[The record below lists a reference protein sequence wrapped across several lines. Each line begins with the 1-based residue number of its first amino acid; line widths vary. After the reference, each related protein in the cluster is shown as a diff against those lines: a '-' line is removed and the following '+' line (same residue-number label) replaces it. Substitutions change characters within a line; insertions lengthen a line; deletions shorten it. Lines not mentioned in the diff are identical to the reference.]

1 MIIILSSSEIDRIL
15 IALLEIAQVGATHNV
30 RAVQQSR
37 GTEESQGK
45 RADGI
50 NMKDQ
55 LWRSGILDIRLEN
68 GQEGE
73 EYTVEKRKC
82 KDSEDLSRMCFLIM

>member
-1 MIIILSSSEIDRIL
+1 MISSEIDRIL
-15 IALLEIAQVGATHNV
+15 IALLEIAQVRATHNV

-37 GTEESQGK
+37 GTDESQGY
-45 RADGI
+45 RAIGI
-50 NMKDQ
+50 NMKDH